1 MLDILFGALKTIE
14 QVFLSVWWV
23 AVPLALFFIFRDFWL
38 FYVRTKFVSKI
49 KWKLFEIKVPKEILK
64 SVKSMEQIFAGMYSM
79 YSYGING
86 FLPKYVDGKVDT
98 WCSWEMVGYAG
109 GVHFY
114 VYAPADKQSLIE
126 AVVYAQ
132 YPEAEISEVEDYT
145 NLLPSILPSETY
157 DVWGMELAL
166 AKENYLPI
174 KTYPFF
180 ESDIEEKTI
189 DPLAAISET
198 MSKLKEGE
206 VIWIQI
212 LISPTGAVTGNN
224 WKKEGEEKID
234 EIVGRGKKG
243 KEKGW
248 FYEVNLFAKNLIL
261 APTEYPIWNGEKKS
275 EEKMKV
281 LSPDEQELVKA
292 IYGKISKPGF
302 ETIIRFVYIDRRD
315 SFTAANIAAVNGS
328 FHQFNTQNF
337 NAFKPNYMITVFD
350 SYLARLISRYKQFR
364 VNYKKRRIFDYY
376 KQRRFGGYNKT
387 KEGKFPIFNI
397 EELATIY
404 HFPAAPVKAPRLR
417 QVEAKKGGPPAGLP
431 IE

>member
-1 MLDILFGALKTIE
+1 MSILFGVLQSIAQI
-14 QVFLSVWWV
+14 FFSAWWI
-23 AVPLALFFIFRDFWL
+23 AIPLALFFIFRDFWL
-38 FYVRTKFVSKI
+38 IYTRTKFVNKI
-49 KWKLFEIKVPKEILK
+49 KWKLFEIKIPKEILK
-64 SVKSMEQIFAGMYSM
+64 SAKSMEQVFAGMYSM
-79 YSYGING
+79 YSYGIK

-126 AVVYAQ
+126 TSVYAQ

-145 NLLPSILPSETY
+145 DLLPSVLPSETY
-157 DVWGMELAL
+157 DVWGTELTL
-166 AKENYLPI
+166 ARENYLPV
-174 KTYPFF
+174 KTYPSF

-189 DPLAAISET
+189 DPIAAISET

-206 VIWIQI
+206 IIWLQI
-212 LISPTGAVTGNN
+212 LISPTGVATGND

-248 FYEVNLFAKNLIL
+248 FYEINLFVRNLIL
-261 APTEYPIWNGEKKS
+261 APAEYPVWNGEKKS
-275 EEKMKV
+275 EEKMKF
-281 LSPDEQELVKA
+281 LSPDEQELIKA
-292 IYGKISKPGF
+292 ISGKISKLGF

-315 SFTAANIAAVNGS
+315 SFTASNIAAVMGS

-337 NAFKPNYMITVFD
+337 NAFKPNYMITLFD
-350 SYLARLISRYKQFR
+350 SFLARLISRYKRFR
-364 VNYKKRRIFDYY
+364 VDYKKRRIFDYY

-387 KEGKFPIFNI
+387 REEKFPVLNI

-404 HFPAAPVKAPRLR
+404 HFPAAPVKAPKLR

-431 IE
+431 IES